1 MKKYLCLIWMGLM
14 SLGVATAQNVGGNT
28 MTLTLE
34 EAIELALSD
43 NPTVK
48 VANLEIERYD
58 YVRKQTLSSLYPQV
72 DASMQ
77 YSLALRR
84 QEMAKGLSFGGKNT
98 FNSAAS
104 VSLPLYAPAV
114 YKQLQLNRAQM
125 ESAVESARAT
135 RIDMIASVRAAYYNV
150 LLAKQSLAVLQEA
163 VLTTERVV
171 ANTKSLYDNGLAS
184 EYDYL
189 TAQVQLSNLRPQVL
203 QTESA
208 ISITKLQ
215 LKMYL
220 SLPEEVDVEV
230 VGTLDSFRDKVLL
243 SGDYSRDL
251 SDNTTLRSL
260 DIQADML
267 KTQEKLI
274 KASRMPVVA
283 AFGQV
288 SYIVQE
294 YVNISGFSAIVGG
307 GGGYGDMGNNGNGG
321 GEEMPETMAFTR
333 AQAGATQ
340 STASQSKYWSQVP
353 VSVGAQVSIPLFA
366 GFKTVNQL
374 REVRNQISQ
383 LNIQRQYAEAG
394 IRLQV
399 EQAINT
405 LLTARE
411 TMLSNERT
419 VEQAQKAY
427 DISLT
432 RYNAGAGTILELNS
446 SQLSLTQAQLSYSQ
460 SIYDYLS
467 AYASYE
473 KTLGTENM

>member
-1 MKKYLCLIWMGLM
+1 MGLM
-14 SLGVATAQNVGGNT
+14 SLGVAMAQNAGGNT
-28 MTLTLE
+28 LTLTLE
-34 EAIELALSD
+34 EAIDLALSD

-72 DASMQ
+72 DASLQ

-84 QEMAKGLSFGGKNT
+84 QEMTEGFSFGGKNT
-98 FNSAAS
+98 FNTAAS
-104 VSLPLYAPAV
+104 LSMPLFVPAV
-114 YKQLQLNRAQM
+114 YEQLKLNRTQM

-135 RIDMIASVRAAYYNV
+135 RIDMIASVRSAYYNV
-150 LLAKQSLAVLQEA
+150 LLAQQSLAVLQEA

-171 ANTKSLYDNGLAS
+171 ENTKSLYDNGLAS

-203 QTESA
+203 QTENA
-208 ISITKLQ
+208 IGITKLQ

-220 SLPEEVDVEV
+220 SLPAEVDVEV
-230 VGTLDSFRDKVLL
+230 VGTLDGFRDKVLL
-243 SGDYSRDL
+243 SEDYSRDI
-251 SDNTTLRSL
+251 SDNTTLRNL
-260 DIQADML
+260 DIQAQML
-267 KTQEKLI
+267 RHQERLL
-274 KASRMPVVA
+274 KASRMPMVA
-283 AFGQV
+283 AFGQI
-288 SYIVQE
+288 SYIGQE
-294 YVNISGFSAIVGG
+294 RVDLSGLMGGMAGGAGRQQSDIV
-307 GGGYGDMGNNGNGG
+307 
-321 GEEMPETMAFTR
+321 AQTR
-333 AQAGATQ
+333 AAA
-340 STASQSKYWSQVP
+340 ASQSKFWWQCP
-353 VSVGAQVSIPLFA
+353 ISVGAQISIPLFA

-374 REVRNQISQ
+374 REVNNQLSQ
-383 LNIQRQYAEAG
+383 LNIQREYAEQG

-405 LLTARE
+405 LITARE

-427 DISLT
+427 DISYT

-467 AYASYE
+467 AYANYQ
-473 KTLGTENM
+473 KTLGNEEL

>member
-1 MKKYLCLIWMGLM
+1 MKKYLCLICMGVL
-14 SLGVATAQNVGGNT
+14 SLSTAMAQNVGGNT
-28 MTLTLE
+28 MTLTLD

-48 VANLEIERYD
+48 VANLEVERYE
-58 YVRKQTLSSLYPQV
+58 YVRKQALSSLYPQI
-72 DASMQ
+72 DASLQ

-84 QEMAKGLSFGGKNT
+84 QEMTEGFSFGGKNT
-98 FNSAAS
+98 FNTAAS
-104 VSLPLYAPAV
+104 VSLPLFVPAV
-114 YKQLQLNRAQM
+114 YKQLKLTNVQM
-125 ESAVESARAT
+125 ESAVESARAS
-135 RIDMIASVRAAYYNV
+135 RIDMIASVRSAYYNV
-150 LLAKQSLAVLQEA
+150 LLAEQSLAVLKEA

-171 ANTKSLYDNGLAS
+171 ENTKKMYDNGLAS

-203 QTESA
+203 QTENA
-208 ISITKLQ
+208 VSITKFQ

-220 SLPEEVDVEV
+220 SLPADVEIEV
-230 VGTLDSFRDKVLL
+230 VGTLDGFRDKVLL
-243 SGDYSRDL
+243 SEDYSRDI
-251 SDNTTLRSL
+251 SDNTTLRTL
-260 DIQADML
+260 DIQAEML
-267 KTQEKLI
+267 QYQEQLI

-288 SYIVQE
+288 SYIGQE
-294 YVNISGFSAIVGG
+294 RVDLSGLMGGMAGG
-307 GGGYGDMGNNGNGG
+307 GNTNADDV
-321 GEEMPETMAFTR
+321 AAQTR
-333 AQAGATQ
+333 AAAT
-340 STASQSKYWSQVP
+340 SQSKFWWQCP
-353 VSVGAQVSIPLFA
+353 ISVGAQVSIPIFA

-383 LNIQRQYAEAG
+383 LNIQREYAEEG

-405 LLTARE
+405 LITARE

-419 VEQAQKAY
+419 VEQAEKAY
-427 DISLT
+427 NISLT

-467 AYASYE
+467 AYASYL
-473 KTLGTENM
+473 KTLGTENI

>member
-1 MKKYLCLIWMGLM
+1 MKKYLCLICMGLM
-14 SLGVATAQNVGGNT
+14 SLGVAVAQNVGGNT
-28 MTLTLE
+28 LTLTLE
-34 EAIELALSD
+34 DAINLALSD

-72 DASMQ
+72 DASLQ

-84 QEMAKGLSFGGKNT
+84 QEMTEGFSFGGKNT
-98 FNSAAS
+98 FNTAAS
-104 VSLPLYAPAV
+104 VSLPLFAPAV
-114 YKQLQLNRAQM
+114 YEQLKLNRTQM

-135 RIDMIASVRAAYYNV
+135 RIDMIASVRSAYYNV
-150 LLAKQSLAVLQEA
+150 LLAEQSLAVLQEA

-171 ANTKSLYDNGLAS
+171 ANTKKLYDNGLAS

-189 TAQVQLSNLRPQVL
+189 TAEVQLSNLRPQVL
-203 QTESA
+203 QTENA
-208 ISITKLQ
+208 IGITKLQ

-220 SLPEEVDVEV
+220 SLPADVDVEV
-230 VGTLDSFRDKVLL
+230 VGTLDGFRDKVLL
-243 SGDYSRDL
+243 SEDYSRDI

-260 DIQADML
+260 DIQAQML
-267 KTQEKLI
+267 KHQEQLLKS
-274 KASRMPVVA
+274 SRMPMVA

-288 SYIVQE
+288 SYIGQE
-294 YVNISGFSAIVGG
+294 RVDLSGLMPSLGQGG
-307 GGGYGDMGNNGNGG
+307 AGDNNQSDVV
-321 GEEMPETMAFTR
+321 AQTR
-333 AQAGATQ
+333 AAAA
-340 STASQSKYWSQVP
+340 ASQSKFWWQCP
-353 VSVGAQVSIPLFA
+353 ISVGAQVSIPLFA

-374 REVRNQISQ
+374 REVRNQMTQ
-383 LNIQRQYAEAG
+383 LSIQREYAEEG

-405 LLTARE
+405 LITARE

-427 DISLT
+427 NISLT

-473 KTLGTENM
+473 KTLGNENI

>member
-1 MKKYLCLIWMGLM
+1 M
-14 SLGVATAQNVGGNT
+14 SLGVAMAQNAGGNT
-28 MTLTLE
+28 LTLTLE
-34 EAIELALSD
+34 EAIDLALSD

-72 DASMQ
+72 DASLQ

-84 QEMAKGLSFGGKNT
+84 QEMTEGFSFGGKNT
-98 FNSAAS
+98 FNTAAS
-104 VSLPLYAPAV
+104 VSLPLFVPAV
-114 YKQLQLNRAQM
+114 YEQLKLNRTQM

-135 RIDMIASVRAAYYNV
+135 RIDMIASVRSAYYNV
-150 LLAKQSLAVLQEA
+150 LLAEQSLAVLKEA

-171 ANTKSLYDNGLAS
+171 ANTKGLYDNGLAS

-208 ISITKLQ
+208 IGITKLQ

-220 SLPEEVDVEV
+220 SLPAEVDVEV
-230 VGTLDSFRDKVLL
+230 VGTLDDFRDKVLL
-243 SGDYSRDL
+243 SEDYTRDI
-251 SDNTTLRSL
+251 SENTTLRTL
-260 DIQADML
+260 DIQAEML
-267 KTQEKLI
+267 RHQERLL

-288 SYIVQE
+288 SYMGQE
-294 YVNISGFSAIVGG
+294 RVDLSGLIKMPT
-307 GGGYGDMGNNGNGG
+307 DGG
-321 GEEMPETMAFTR
+321 GESMAQTR
-333 AQAGATQ
+333 AAAA
-340 STASQSKYWSQVP
+340 ASQSKFWWQCP
-353 VSVGAQVSIPLFA
+353 ISVGAQISIPLFA

-374 REVRNQISQ
+374 REVNNQLSQ
-383 LNIQRQYAEAG
+383 LSIQREYAEQG

-405 LLTARE
+405 LITARE

-467 AYASYE
+467 AYAAYE
-473 KTLGTENM
+473 KTLGSEEI

>member
-1 MKKYLCLIWMGLM
+1 MKKYLCLICMGFM
-14 SLGVATAQNVGGNT
+14 SLGVAMAQNAGGNT
-28 MTLTLE
+28 LTLTLE
-34 EAIELALSD
+34 DAIDLALSD

-72 DASMQ
+72 DASLQ

-84 QEMAKGLSFGGKNT
+84 QEMTEGFSFGGKNT
-98 FNSAAS
+98 FNTAAS
-104 VSLPLYAPAV
+104 VSLPLFAPAV
-114 YKQLQLNRAQM
+114 YEQLKLNRTQM

-135 RIDMIASVRAAYYNV
+135 RIDMIASVRSAYYNV
-150 LLAKQSLAVLQEA
+150 LLAEQSLAVLQEA
-163 VLTTERVV
+163 VVTTERVV
-171 ANTKSLYDNGLAS
+171 ANTKKLYDNGLAS

-203 QTESA
+203 QTENA

-220 SLPEEVDVEV
+220 SLPSEVDIEV
-230 VGTLDSFRDKVLL
+230 VGTLDGFRDRVLL
-243 SGDYSRDL
+243 SEDYSRDIN
-251 SDNTTLRSL
+251 DNTTLRSL

-267 KTQEKLI
+267 RHQEQLI
-274 KASRMPVVA
+274 KASRMPMVA

-288 SYIVQE
+288 SYIGQE
-294 YVNISGFSAIVGG
+294 RVDLSGLMGGMTGG
-307 GGGYGDMGNNGNGG
+307 GNNNQSDVV
-321 GEEMPETMAFTR
+321 AQTR
-333 AQAGATQ
+333 AQAA
-340 STASQSKYWSQVP
+340 ASQSKFWWQCP
-353 VSVGAQVSIPLFA
+353 ISVGAQISIPLFA

-374 REVRNQISQ
+374 REVRNQMTQ
-383 LNIQRQYAEAG
+383 LDIQRQYAEEG

-405 LLTARE
+405 LITARE

-419 VEQAQKAY
+419 VEQAEKAY
-427 DISLT
+427 EISLT

-460 SIYDYLS
+460 YIYDYLS

-473 KTLGTENM
+473 KTLGNENM